1 MQSRHQADVAPDM
14 ATLLEPLGVLDRED
28 EPQCRDRTDAAPA
41 FLPTW
46 GWVALVIAAI
56 IVFSLMFSWG
66 DGTQQQ
72 AEIPN
77 TPPAVSTTPPA
88 SSPATPPAQSP
99 ANPPAE
105 TPSNTPTTPAPN
117 NQ

>member
-1 MQSRHQADVAPDM
+1 M
-14 ATLLEPLGVLDRED
+14 ANPNYPNDPGYRDPVDPLDPRKDTRYVRSE
-28 EPQCRDRTDAAPA
+28 TSTA
-41 FLPTW
+41 FMPTW

-56 IVFSLMFSWG
+56 VVFSLIFSWG

-99 ANPPAE
+99 ANPPAA
-105 TPSNTPTTPAPN
+105 TPSNPPAPN